1 MATTSPTRR
10 SRGTRGRNDEAG
22 ANLPVVAA
30 EVVQGE
36 VVTQGSA
43 VEVEAR
49 VKEALA
55 EGKSA
60 LWKLSEALYE
70 FDQQQGWATLGY
82 ENLSRWLADP
92 EIDMTR
98 GTYYRL
104 VRTWQKLAVEKG
116 IERPQLEQ
124 VNMSKAALV
133 ADEVAE
139 GKVRPATALKDVAQL
154 SASELRAKYDK
165 PKRGRPAKTEVR
177 ETHSPSTAL
186 KAAADLPWEWME
198 EALSGRAPL
207 NLRQARLKEALQ
219 AFLTWRAEFLA
230 N

>member
-1 MATTSPTRR
+1 MATQSLTRR
-10 SRGTRGRNDEAG
+10 SRGRGQKDEAG
-22 ANLPVVAA
+22 ASV
-30 EVVQGE
+30 EVVTGE
-36 VVTQGSA
+36 VVDVA
-43 VEVEAR
+43 PALDIEAR

-70 FDQQQGWATLGY
+70 FDQQQGWEKLGY
-82 ENLSRWLADP
+82 ENLTRWLADP

-133 ADEVAE
+133 ADEIAA
-139 GKVRPATALKDVAQL
+139 GTVRPATALKDVQQL
-154 SASELRAKYDK
+154 SASELRLKYDK
-165 PKRGRPAKTEVR
+165 PKRGRPAKTEQR
-177 ETHSPSTAL
+177 ETHSASTAL
-186 KAAADLPWEWME
+186 RAAADLPWDWVEQAVSGKAPI
-198 EALSGRAPL
+198 ALRE
-207 NLRQARLKEALQ
+207 ARLKEALGQ
-219 AFLTWRAEFLA
+219 FLA
-230 N
+230 WRETYMPT